1 MRISDMRSLLFLL
14 LAGLAGTASAAGEAQ
29 AIQKQLRQQFPEL
42 RAEQITP
49 SPIPGLFELRIGPQ
63 VAYVSADG
71 RFLVRGDIIEVKTD
85 ANLTEARRGAARIA
99 ALADV
104 GEARMIVFSPKQ
116 VKHTI
121 SVFTDVDCGYCR
133 KLHREIDQYLAQGI
147 RVRYLFFPR
156 SGPNTESWTK
166 AEQVWCAADRNAA
179 LTKSKRGEVLTT
191 KACSPTPVQQHYS
204 LGINFGVQGTPAII
218 TDSGELVPG
227 YVPAA
232 ELAAYLEGAAAS

>member
-1 MRISDMRSLLFLL
+1 MPRVLAFLL
-14 LAGLAGTASAAGEAQ
+14 AFLAVPALAAGEAEI
-29 AIQKQLRQQFPEL
+29 IQKQLAKTYPEI
-42 RAEQITP
+42 RADQLAP

-71 RFLVRGDIIEVKTD
+71 RFLVRGDIIDVASND
-85 ANLTEARRGAARIA
+85 NITEARRGTARLSAID
-99 ALADV
+99 DV
-104 GEARMIVFSPKQ
+104 GDGRMIVFSPKQ

-133 KLHREIDQYLAQGI
+133 KLHREMDQYLAQGI

-166 AEQVWCAADRNAA
+166 AEQVWCSPDRNAA
-179 LTKSKRGEVLTT
+179 MTKSKRGEVLAA
-191 KACSPTPVQQHYS
+191 KPCNPNPVQQHYS

-218 TDSGELVPG
+218 TDTGELLPG
-227 YVPAA
+227 YVPAG
-232 ELAAYLEGAAAS
+232 ELAGYLDGQKTG